1 MYNKRL
7 VIVNKFRFITFLLVL
22 ILLFALLLNNL
33 LSVVVASNTYD
44 DYERITIKEGDTI
57 WDIAKSN
64 NPKGDDVR
72 EVVYKI
78 KKINNISNEWIEAGD
93 ILKIPRN

>member
-7 VIVNKFRFITFLLVL
+7 VIVNKFRFVTFLLVL

-33 LSVVVASNTYD
+33 LSVVVASNTDSEYKQ
-44 DYERITIKEGDTI
+44 IHVKEGDTI
-57 WDIAKSN
+57 WCIAKSN
-64 NPKGDDVR
+64 NPEGDDVR